1 MKVAY
6 YRGLM
11 AENLQTGS
19 GLPFDLNDLLQH
31 RAIESNR
38 VEFKASWDD
47 HIAES
52 VVRTACAFANDL
64 LNLNGGYIVLGVE
77 ETEGRPMLPP
87 RGLGG
92 RNLDELQKKIRGA
105 CIRIVPDY
113 QPLVFIEHVNDQP
126 LLILF
131 CPGGDNRPYQAPKKK
146 GEGRAF
152 HVRQGSQSV
161 EAQGD
166 TLRQLM
172 ALAAKIPFD
181 DRRSLEAG
189 LRDLSPTLVRRFL
202 GDVGSKLADE
212 SIEDPALYRK
222 LRIVVPVNAHE
233 VPRNVGLL
241 FFNEDP
247 DRFFPGARIEVVRFP
262 DDAGGDLLE
271 EHIFRG
277 PLPEQI
283 RACLGYLD
291 GMSGTFVRKR
301 HDRPEADRTPAFPM
315 EAVREALINAVY
327 HRGYDGP
334 PEPVTVYLYLD
345 RLRISSYPGPLP
357 GIDPE
362 HFQEGAEFPSVPAR
376 NRRIGDFLKE
386 LRLCETRG
394 TGIPKIRREMRRNGS
409 PPPDFRFDEGR
420 TYFEVTL
427 PMHRE
432 HVLAEAGAMMSAGR
446 AADALGPLRRAFA
459 RQPGFLD
466 LTGCLVQCEIE
477 LGHIEAARAAL
488 RIFSQNIHLEDS
500 QDQPWPFFTA
510 ARMLIERR
518 QRDEALAVLD
528 EMPEVRMWTSAH
540 LQHALLVRDAG
551 DLYGSYPLF
560 ELVHSFSQRADVLA
574 QFAETKLRI
583 AEDFTDGAREQLL
596 WEAAELLAEAAELL
610 AEPVIFTGED
620 HRDPSR
626 DDLER
631 GALLCLLRAQVLV
644 KLNMPAREISA
655 AFRRAIELI
664 PEKDNP
670 RFYRAYEEW
679 KQSRHPARLARRP
692 RAR

>member
-1 MKVAY
+1 MKLAY
-6 YRGLM
+6 SRGLM

-19 GLPFDLNDLLQH
+19 DLPFDLDDLLHH
-31 RAIESNR
+31 RTIESNR
-38 VEFKASWDD
+38 VEFKVGWDD

-77 ETEGRPMLPP
+77 ETEGRPVLPP

-92 RNLDELQKKIRGA
+92 RNLDEVQKKIRGA

-113 QPLVFIEHVNDQP
+113 QPIVFVEHVNEQP

-152 HVRQGSQSV
+152 HVRQGSESV

-181 DRRSLEAG
+181 DRRSLEAS

-202 GDVGSKLADE
+202 GEVGSKLADE
-212 SIEDPALYRK
+212 PIEDPALYRK
-222 LRIVVPVNAHE
+222 LRIVAPVNAHE

-262 DDAGGDLLE
+262 DDAGGDRLE

-291 GMSGTFVRKR
+291 GMSGTLVRKR
-301 HDRPEADRTPAFPM
+301 HDRPDADRTPAFPM

-334 PEPVTVYLYLD
+334 PEPVKVYLYLD

-394 TGIPKIRREMRRNGS
+394 TGIPKIRREMRNNGS
-409 PPPDFRFDEGR
+409 PPPEFRFDEGR

-432 HVLAEAGAMMSAGR
+432 HVLTEAGAMISAGR
-446 AADALGPLRRAFA
+446 TAEALGPLRRAFA

-466 LTGCLVQCEIE
+466 LTERLVRCEIE
-477 LGHIEAARAAL
+477 LGHLEAAYAAL
-488 RIFSQNIHLEDS
+488 RTFSKNMAES
-500 QDQPWPFFTA
+500 QDQPGPFFTA
-510 ARMLIERR
+510 ARMLIERGR
-518 QRDEALAVLD
+518 RDQALAVLD
-528 EMPEVRMWTSAH
+528 EMPEVRMWTDAH
-540 LQHALLVRDAG
+540 LEHAVLVREAG

-560 ELVHSFSQRADVLA
+560 ELAHSISGRYDVLA
-574 QFAETKLRI
+574 HFAETKIRI
-583 AEDFTDGAREQLL
+583 AEDFDDGAREQLL
-596 WEAAELLAEAAELL
+596 WEAAELLHEACLSFGRE
-610 AEPVIFTGED
+610 I
-620 HRDPSR
+620 S
-626 DDLER
+626 DDSWIARRRE
-631 GALLCLLRAQVLV
+631 ALLCLQRAHVLV
-644 KLNMPAREISA
+644 KLNMPAREIAA
-655 AFRRAIELI
+655 AFRRAIELL
-664 PEKDNP
+664 PEEDDP
-670 RFYRAYEEW
+670 RFRQEYKEW
-679 KQSRHPARLARRP
+679 QQNRHRTRLPRRP